1 MRRITDPDGG
11 GSNPSV
17 RASSSREQPC
27 CTNCLRCRAR
37 LLRPENEP
45 GPSITRDGRRSWLSS
60 ASPPALLIHTVSPRS
75 STDRAPSFYLGTVR
89 VRVLP
94 RAPSLQS
101 QCVHVAQWTRAEAS
115 EASGCAFESRRGL
128 HFDND
133 MSTNGELAERQGTA
147 VLTRRDLRVGQV
159 RLLHSPPS
167 LTHLFLD
174 DHHDRS
180 SRRLHQSVDLGH
192 VKPEDDGALR

>member
-1 MRRITDPDGG
+1 MQDRRGRSVTGCLHQLAGNHWGFCGQGNAHVAQLDNGPDY
-11 GSNPSV
+11 GSGRWRFESF
-17 RASSSREQPC
+17 
-27 CTNCLRCRAR
+27 RAR
-37 LLRPENEP
+37 QLL
-45 GPSITRDGRRSWLSS
+45 T
-60 ASPPALLIHTVSPRS
+60 
-75 STDRAPSFYLGTVR
+75 PSFYLGTVR

-94 RAPSLQS
+94 RVPSLQY
-101 QCVHVAQWTRAEAS
+101 VHVAQWTRAEAS

-174 DHHDRS
+174 DHDAITHGSLRLVARIAAFQAAEDGSKPSGSTNRS
-180 SRRLHQSVDLGH
+180 PFVQRQDA
-192 VKPEDDGALR
+192 AL